1 MPNLNDSIFALQ
13 EKLQLLLKRYAQLEK
28 EQLQLKTAL
37 AQQKEATS
45 LVEQKLK
52 DEQAQW
58 AASMVNQSQ
67 MDPAQRE
74 KLVKKIDQYIKEI
87 DANIKNLNL

>member
-1 MPNLNDSIFALQ
+1 MPNLNDSILALQ

-37 AQQKEATS
+37 THQKEATA

-58 AASMVNQSQ
+58 TASMVNKAQ
-67 MDPAQRE
+67 MDPAQKE

-87 DANIKNLNL
+87 DANIKNLNP